1 MADYN
6 NIKRVVIRRPVGLR
20 DAIEAFNIL
29 QELNQQL
36 DIIRVMAER
45 QVLPKIVIDH
55 MMMQIDVK
63 IEEAVRLAGFANADD
78 MKYWIE
84 NFKDL

>member
-20 DAIEAFNIL
+20 DAIEAFKIL

-36 DIIRVMAER
+36 DTIRAMAEG
-45 QVLPKIVIDH
+45 QIIPKIIIDH
-55 MMMQIDVK
+55 MMMQIDLK
-63 IEEAVRLAGFANADD
+63 IDEAVRLAGFANADD
-78 MKYWIE
+78 MKYFVTHFM
-84 NFKDL
+84 NL